1 MSGIS
6 LSRVTVA
13 FALVLALVL
22 SSVPAQAQPRDPGSR
37 LSSLNTSWFEA
48 ALSWFQ
54 GLLGGGGGSDSLQSM
69 TTGTKGSR
77 STGLG
82 HPVAMTGSCVDPWG
96 KPIVPCLPD
105 NP

>member
-22 SSVPAQAQPRDPGSR
+22 SAIPAQALPRDPGSR
-37 LSSLNTSWFEA
+37 LSTLDVSLFEA
-48 ALSWFQ
+48 ALGWLH
-54 GLLGGGGGSDSLQSM
+54 GILDGGSDSESLQSM
-69 TTGTKGSR
+69 TAGAKGS
-77 STGLG
+77 SKGLG
-82 HPVAMTGSCVDPWG
+82 RPVPMSGSCVDPFG
-96 KPIVPCLPD
+96 QPIVPCPD